1 MALDFQEIVV
11 VGHALSVVEVGDDQL
26 ILENALAEFDKA
38 QIEAALEEGFDEYVM
53 PNGTVASEYYAPYIR
68 TLEELT
74 AQYTRLN
81 VKKDVIGA
89 IVALGGG
96 VPDEGGNG
104 GDEGGDDGSL
114 DGKEEEQEG
123 GEQE

>member
-1 MALDFQEIVV
+1 MALDFEEIVV
-11 VGHALSVVEVGDDQL
+11 VGHVLSVVEVGDDQL

-38 QIEAALEEGFDEYVM
+38 QIEVALEEGFDVYVM

-74 AQYTRLN
+74 SQYTRLN
-81 VKKDVIGA
+81 VKKDVIGS

-96 VPDEGGNG
+96 VPEEGDGDG
-104 GDEGGDDGSL
+104 GDGSDGSEGGDG
-114 DGKEEEQEG
+114 GEG
-123 GEQE
+123 GEGEDE